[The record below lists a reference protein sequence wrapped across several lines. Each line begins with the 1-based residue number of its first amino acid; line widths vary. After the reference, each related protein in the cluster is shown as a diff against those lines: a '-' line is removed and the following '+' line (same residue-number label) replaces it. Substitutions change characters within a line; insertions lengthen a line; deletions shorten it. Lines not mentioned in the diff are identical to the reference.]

1 MKKLTIADFEDGSTL
16 TIEMVIWVLING
28 TGR

>member
-1 MKKLTIADFEDGSTL
+1 MRKLTINAFEDGSTL

-28 TGR
+28 TG